1 MTRFE
6 ESLAHVLR
14 YEGGFVDNPSDPG
27 GATNMGIT
35 RKTLARWRRISPWW
49 KLPKS
54 EVQTLKAAEA
64 ATIYRTL
71 YWDRCRA
78 SLLAAG
84 LDFAV
89 FDFAVNSGPFRA
101 IQQLQAI
108 AGTSQDGIVGPLTLG
123 ALRDKIAESGIGSVI
138 RALSKSRLLFLS
150 RLSSFSNFGR
160 GWRARVE
167 DVQSHAL
174 ATAGAKDS
182 TQPHQRRSLMNILTG
197 YKTYIIA
204 IAMLVAGLGQMLG
217 IDLPGFNDQSAGQLI
232 VEALAVLFLRRGIK
246 SEIANA

>member
-14 YEGGFVDNPSDPG
+14 YEGGFVDNPNDSG

-54 EVQTLKAAEA
+54 EVQTLKRAEA
-64 ATIYRTL
+64 ATIYRAL

-78 SLLAAG
+78 SLLAPG
-84 LDFAV
+84 LDFAI

-101 IQQLQAI
+101 IQQLQEI
-108 AGTSQDGIVGPLTLG
+108 VGTVQDGIVGPLTLA
-123 ALRDKIAESGIGSVI
+123 ALRDKISTTGIGTVI
-138 RALSKSRLLFLS
+138 RALIQSRLRFLS
-150 RLSSFSNFGR
+150 RLGNFATFER
-160 GWRARVE
+160 GWRARVA
-167 DVQSHAL
+167 DVQTHAL
-174 ATAGAKDS
+174 ATAGVNTPQK
-182 TQPHQRRSLMNILTG
+182 TLQRRSPLNILSG
-197 YKTYIIA
+197 YKTYIVA
-204 IAMLVAGLGQMLG
+204 IAMLVAGLGQLLG
-217 IDLPGFNDQSAGQLI
+217 IDLPGFNDQSSGQLI
-232 VEALAVLFLRRGIK
+232 IEALAVLFLRRGIK